1 MWLSGPGVSSF
12 PSAPWATAQHLAW
25 STLFGDGL
33 WQRPLACVRLR
44 DSAQIERVRNTKW
57 AETHA
62 DESTTNTTGCC
73 GQMGEQ
79 RRGLGQPVGR
89 TSSQSAGTRPE
100 RKKPS
105 APRRAESF
113 LNPGARDRNRTDD
126 LILTMDALL
135 PTELRGRAP
144 YVGRLKMVAGAGFE
158 PATSG
163 L

>member
-1 MWLSGPGVSSF
+1 MDPSGRDLWD
-12 PSAPWATAQHLAW
+12 APA
-25 STLFGDGL
+25 
-33 WQRPLACVRLR
+33 
-44 DSAQIERVRNTKW
+44 NK
-57 AETHA
+57 AES
-62 DESTTNTTGCC
+62 EK
-73 GQMGEQ
+73 
-79 RRGLGQPVGR
+79 
-89 TSSQSAGTRPE
+89 

-105 APRRAESF
+105 APTHAEGF